1 MEVTPVFPVL
11 LGKRKIREIELSFFF
26 LSFFWACP
34 GVWTNVTCLLLCVC
48 VHSRQVHMWWCVL
61 RKKWNLIW
69 RQSFMQHLP
78 SCFLHHTGC
87 CREVFFCFLF
97 FFIKA
102 NLSFIIQVFLTTNM
116 VYFRG
121 TGTYSAFQSQLS
133 SFRVLFRIALF
144 A

>member
-1 MEVTPVFPVL
+1 
-11 LGKRKIREIELSFFF
+11 
-26 LSFFWACP
+26 
-34 GVWTNVTCLLLCVC
+34 
-48 VHSRQVHMWWCVL
+48 
-61 RKKWNLIW
+61 
-69 RQSFMQHLP
+69 MQHLP

-87 CREVFFCFLF
+87 CREFFFF

>member
-1 MEVTPVFPVL
+1 
-11 LGKRKIREIELSFFF
+11 
-26 LSFFWACP
+26 
-34 GVWTNVTCLLLCVC
+34 
-48 VHSRQVHMWWCVL
+48 
-61 RKKWNLIW
+61 
-69 RQSFMQHLP
+69 MQHLP

-87 CREVFFCFLF
+87 CREFFFLVFFV